1 MMATR
6 TFPVS
11 TDLYAAI
18 WAARKPGEDSEEDI
32 LRRILNVPNGLQLPN
47 TAPAPAPSETT
58 VPNGA
63 PIGFR
68 DPRFGIE
75 LPEDFQIFRVYKG
88 IEYKAKAVA
97 GQWLLMSTGDMY
109 PSLNQLSFAVTQRP
123 ENAWNAWYYHDK
135 RGKRCLVDTLRK
147 K

>member
-1 MMATR
+1 MMSTR
-6 TFPVS
+6 TIPVS

-18 WAARKPGEDSEEDI
+18 WRAQKPGEETEEDI
-32 LRRILNVPNGLQLPN
+32 LRRILNIPDSSPPDPAPASNGT
-47 TAPAPAPSETT
+47 TAPATT
-58 VPNGA
+58 
-63 PIGFR
+63 IGFR

-109 PSLNQLSFAVTQRP
+109 PSLNQLSFAVTKRP

-135 RGKRCLVDTLRK
+135 RGKRRLMDTLRK